1 MKPNI
6 GITDRVIR
14 VFIAM
19 IIAVFLVMG
28 NINDTVGIVLA
39 VAAVVLLTTGFT
51 GYCPIYKLIKVNTK
65 NKVKQNK
72 QTL

>member
-1 MKPNI
+1 MKPNM
-6 GITDRVIR
+6 GITERIIK

-19 IIAVFLVMG
+19 AIAIFLVMG
-28 NINDTVGIVLA
+28 NINATASTVLA
-39 VAAVVLLTTGFT
+39 VAAVVLLVTGFT